1 VLTEAD
7 DPDRI
12 KELPSP
18 GQCEQQLVR
27 TRHYW
32 ERWAEQCTY
41 LGPYREEVLRSAL
54 TLKLL
59 TYEPTGAI
67 VAAPTTSL
75 PEEIGGV
82 RNWDYRYVWVRD
94 SALILYALMNVGY
107 REEAADFFEWLQEA
121 HHDDPSP
128 DLQVLYS
135 IDGRRDLSESTL
147 DYLQGYR
154 GSRPVRTGNAAA
166 EQLQLDIYGE
176 ALTAAYLYFTSGIGK
191 RENGSADVSRQER
204 LIERDWPLLR
214 GLVERAAGRWQEADN
229 GIWEV
234 RGGLQPFLYSRLM
247 CWAALDRGI
256 RLAGEYSLEAPL
268 DRWTETEKAIRQA
281 ILDDGYNKDISA
293 FTQAFGSTA
302 LDASALLIPRT
313 GFLPATDQR
322 VRSTM
327 DAIAS
332 RLTSDG
338 LVYRYRSEDG
348 LPGSEGMFL
357 TCTFWLV
364 DTLALNGRLDEAH
377 ELFDRVSG
385 YASDLGLFS
394 EEIDAGSHNLLGN
407 FPQGF
412 THMAQINA
420 AVNLAKA
427 AKHRAEELPETEA
440 ERAKKAGPAAAEGYR
455 R

>member
-1 VLTEAD
+1 
-7 DPDRI
+7 
-12 KELPSP
+12 
-18 GQCEQQLVR
+18 
-27 TRHYW
+27 
-32 ERWAEQCTY
+32 
-41 LGPYREEVLRSAL
+41 
-54 TLKLL
+54 
-59 TYEPTGAI
+59 
-67 VAAPTTSL
+67 
-75 PEEIGGV
+75 
-82 RNWDYRYVWVRD
+82 
-94 SALILYALMNVGY
+94 M
-107 REEAADFFEWLQEA
+107 
-121 HHDDPSP
+121 
-128 DLQVLYS
+128 
-135 IDGRRDLSESTL
+135 
-147 DYLQGYR
+147 
-154 GSRPVRTGNAAA
+154 
-166 EQLQLDIYGE
+166 
-176 ALTAAYLYFTSGIGK
+176 
-191 RENGSADVSRQER
+191 
-204 LIERDWPLLR
+204 
-214 GLVERAAGRWQEADN
+214 
-229 GIWEV
+229 
-234 RGGLQPFLYSRLM
+234 
-247 CWAALDRGI
+247 
-256 RLAGEYSLEAPL
+256 
-268 DRWTETEKAIRQA
+268 DRWTETEKDIRQA

-427 AKHRAEELPETEA
+427 AKHGAEELPETEA
-440 ERAKKAGPAAAEGYR
+440 ERAKKAGPAAAEGNR